1 MRIQL
6 GSSRIFHCV
15 ALILIT
21 TVTPLQAA
29 ETKTVVTNMKS
40 NVQTDYMNGLLKLA
54 LSYSGKN
61 YVYSTTS
68 EVYSRPRVMES
79 VKAGT
84 ISVMWGGT
92 SEEMERDFIPI
103 RIDAYRGLMN
113 HRLFFI
119 RQGDQARFDNINTL
133 EDLKKI
139 KLGQGRSWQDASI
152 LESAGLTVV
161 KATKKPSL
169 YHMLDGGRFDAFPRG
184 ANEVWTELTAF
195 PELKLTVEKHLV
207 LIYPLPTYFFV
218 THKDPE
224 LAKDIEFGLES
235 AIKDGA
241 FNKYFF
247 GSPEVQE
254 ALEKADLSNRR
265 AIRIDNPYL
274 PKATP
279 LNRKELWLDLMNATS
294 PSEATQPSDI
304 QETDSAS
311 DNTSLPAAD

>member
-1 MRIQL
+1 MHFTKTPSIRLYPSLAKIL
-6 GSSRIFHCV
+6 VLI
-15 ALILIT
+15 ALL
-21 TVTPLQAA
+21 LSNFAAA
-29 ETKTVVTNMKS
+29 EKKTIITNMKS

-54 LSYSGKN
+54 LSYSSRE
-61 YVYSTTS
+61 YIYSTTP

-79 VKAGT
+79 VKSGS

-92 SEEMERDFIPI
+92 SEEMEKDFLPI

-119 RQGDQARFDNINTL
+119 RQGDQARFDQINTL
-133 EDLKKI
+133 DDLKKV
-139 KLGQGRSWQDASI
+139 KFGQGRSWQDASI
-152 LESAGLTVV
+152 LEGAGLEVV

-195 PELKLTVEKHLV
+195 PDLKLTVEKNLV

-218 THKDPE
+218 TPKDPT
-224 LAKDIEFGLES
+224 LAKDIESGLEA

-241 FNKYFF
+241 FDRYFYN
-247 GSPEVQE
+247 SPEVKE
-254 ALEKADLSNRR
+254 ALGKADLKNRK
-265 AIRIDNPYL
+265 AIRIENPYL

-279 LNRKELWLDLMNATS
+279 LDRKELWLDLMGDPPQS
-294 PSEATQPSDI
+294 IE
-304 QETDSAS
+304 
-311 DNTSLPAAD
+311 

>member
-1 MRIQL
+1 MWIKPKLRQIL
-6 GSSRIFHCV
+6 LYGAL
-15 ALILIT
+15 ALIAAT
-21 TVTPLQAA
+21 TQPLAA
-29 ETKTVVTNMKS
+29 ATKTVTTNMKS

-54 LSYSGKN
+54 LSYSDKS
-61 YVYSTTS
+61 YVFSTTS

-79 VKAGT
+79 VKSGE

-92 SEEMERDFIPI
+92 SDEMERDFIPI

-119 RQGDQARFDNINTL
+119 RQGDQARFDNIKTL
-133 EDLKKI
+133 EDLKQI
-139 KLGQGRSWQDASI
+139 RFGQGRSWQDASI

-161 KATKKPSL
+161 KTTKKPGL

-184 ANEVWTELTAF
+184 ANEVWTELSAF
-195 PELKLTVEKHLV
+195 PELKLTVEKNLV

-218 THKDPE
+218 SHKDPE
-224 LAKDIEFGLES
+224 LAKDIEHGLEA

-241 FNKYFF
+241 FNKYFY

-254 ALEKADLSNRR
+254 ALGKADLGNRR

-279 LNRKELWLDLMNATS
+279 LDRKELWLDLTATAS
-294 PSEATQPSDI
+294 TADI
-304 QETDSAS
+304 SISSNDK
-311 DNTSLPAAD
+311 SLPIPE

>member
-1 MRIQL
+1 MYITLTKILQYGIL
-6 GSSRIFHCV
+6 VV
-15 ALILIT
+15 AA
-21 TVTPLQAA
+21 VAVPLLAA

-54 LSYSGKN
+54 LSYSSKN
-61 YVYSTTS
+61 YIFSTTS

-79 VKAGT
+79 VKSGA

-113 HRLFFI
+113 HRLLFI
-119 RQGDQARFDNINTL
+119 RQGDQARFDKIQTL
-133 EDLKKI
+133 EDLKQVRF
-139 KLGQGRSWQDASI
+139 GQGRSWQDASI
-152 LESAGLTVV
+152 LENAGLNVV
-161 KATKKPSL
+161 KTTKKPSL

-184 ANEVWTELTAF
+184 ANEVWTELSAF
-195 PELKLTVEKHLV
+195 PELKLTVEKNLV

-218 THKDPE
+218 SHKDPV
-224 LAKDIEFGLES
+224 LANDIEFGLES

-241 FNKYFF
+241 FNRYFY

-254 ALEKADLSNRR
+254 ALGKADLAKRR
-265 AIRIDNPYL
+265 AIRINNPYL

-279 LNRKELWLDLMNATS
+279 LDRKELWLDLMGTTALANSNDPADDTPLPS
-294 PSEATQPSDI
+294 P
-304 QETDSAS
+304 
-311 DNTSLPAAD
+311 

>member
-1 MRIQL
+1 MPNTIRKMACLFL
-6 GSSRIFHCV
+6 GLFVLLAIPS
-15 ALILIT
+15 
-21 TVTPLQAA
+21 QAFA
-29 ETKTVVTNMKS
+29 KQKTVITNMKS

-54 LSYSGKN
+54 LSYSTTD
-61 YVYSTTS
+61 YVYSSTP

-79 VKAGT
+79 VKSGS

-92 SEEMERDFIPI
+92 SEEMEQDFIPV

-133 EDLKKI
+133 EDLKTI

-152 LESAGLTVV
+152 LESAGLDVV

-169 YHMLDGGRFDAFPRG
+169 YYMLDGGRFDAFPRG
-184 ANEVWTELTAF
+184 ANEVWTELSAF
-195 PELKLTVEKHLV
+195 PDLPLTVEKRLV

-218 THKDPE
+218 TPKDPE
-224 LAKDIEFGLES
+224 LAKDIEDGLEA

-241 FNKYFF
+241 FDKYFYN
-247 GSPEVQE
+247 SPEVQE
-254 ALEKADLSNRR
+254 ALQKADLPNRR
-265 AIRIDNPYL
+265 AIRINNPYL

-279 LNRKELWLDLMNATS
+279 LDRKELWLDLTRNTPSNIITEENSAEDS
-294 PSEATQPSDI
+294 PPSD
-304 QETDSAS
+304 E
-311 DNTSLPAAD
+311 

>member
-1 MRIQL
+1 MHIKLGLTAILQSTL
-6 GSSRIFHCV
+6 LTLLFAGSS
-15 ALILIT
+15 LL
-21 TVTPLQAA
+21 AA
-29 ETKTVVTNMKS
+29 ETKNVVTNMKS

-54 LSYSGKN
+54 LSYSDKR
-61 YVYSTTS
+61 YTFSTTS
-68 EVYSRPRVMES
+68 EVFSRPRVMES
-79 VKAGT
+79 VKSGA

-119 RQGDQARFDNINTL
+119 RQGDQPRFDRIKTL
-133 EDLKKI
+133 DDLKQI
-139 KLGQGRSWQDASI
+139 TFGQGRSWQDASI
-152 LESAGLTVV
+152 LEGAGLNVV

-184 ANEVWTELTAF
+184 ANEVWTELAAF
-195 PELKLTVEKHLV
+195 PDLKLTVEKNLV

-218 THKDPE
+218 TSKDPE

-241 FNKYFF
+241 FNTYFY
-247 GSPEVQE
+247 GSAEVQE
-254 ALEKADLSNRR
+254 ALEKADLGNRR

-279 LNRKELWLDLMNATS
+279 LDRKELWLDLIGKPQATS
-294 PSEATQPSDI
+294 SGATVDN
-304 QETDSAS
+304 ESAP
-311 DNTSLPAAD
+311 NP

>member
-1 MRIQL
+1 MHTNMLNKVLQL
-6 GSSRIFHCV
+6 VFF
-15 ALILIT
+15 ALLL
-21 TVTPLQAA
+21 TPGTQVLAA
-29 ETKTVVTNMKS
+29 ETKTVITNMKS

-54 LSYSGKN
+54 LSYSNKK
-61 YVYSTTS
+61 YVYSTTP
-68 EVYSRPRVMES
+68 EVYSRPRVVES
-79 VKAGT
+79 VKSGA

-119 RQGDQARFDNINTL
+119 RQGDQARFDHVKTL

-139 KLGQGRSWQDASI
+139 RFGQGRSWQDASI
-152 LESAGLTVV
+152 LESAGLEVI

-184 ANEVWTELTAF
+184 ANEVWTELAAF
-195 PELKLTVEKHLV
+195 PDLKLTVEKNLV

-241 FNKYFF
+241 FNKYFYE
-247 GSPEVQE
+247 SPEVKD
-254 ALEKADLSNRR
+254 ALAKADLSNRR
-265 AIRIDNPYL
+265 AIRISNPYL

-279 LNRKELWLDLMNATS
+279 LDRKELWLDLMGKPTS
-294 PSEATQPSDI
+294 DSTSENPPPTAQ
-304 QETDSAS
+304 
-311 DNTSLPAAD
+311 

>member
-1 MRIQL
+1 MAAI
-6 GSSRIFHCV
+6 
-15 ALILIT
+15 AL
-21 TVTPLQAA
+21 PLMAA
-29 ETKTVVTNMKS
+29 ETKTVITNMKS

-54 LSYSGKN
+54 LGYSGKT
-61 YVYSTTS
+61 YIFATTN

-79 VKAGT
+79 VKSGA

-92 SEEMERDFIPI
+92 SEELERDFIPI

-113 HRLFFI
+113 HRLMFI
-119 RQGDQARFDNINTL
+119 RQGDQARFDRVKNL
-133 EDLKKI
+133 EDLKQVR
-139 KLGQGRSWQDASI
+139 LGQARSWQDASI
-152 LESAGLTVV
+152 LESAGLNVI
-161 KATKKPSL
+161 KATKKNGL
-169 YHMLDGGRFDAFPRG
+169 YYMLDGGRFDAFPRG

-195 PELKLTVEKHLV
+195 PDLKLTVEKNLV

-241 FNKYFF
+241 FNKYFY

-254 ALEKADLSNRR
+254 ALSKADLSNRR
-265 AIRIDNPYL
+265 AIRIDNPFL

-279 LNRKELWLDLMNATS
+279 LDRKELWLDLMKTTTS
-294 PSEATQPSDI
+294 FDSTSTAETPSLSGTP
-304 QETDSAS
+304 
-311 DNTSLPAAD
+311 

>member
-1 MRIQL
+1 MHINL
-6 GSSRIFHCV
+6 TK
-15 ALILIT
+15 ILQFGILVIAT
-21 TVTPLQAA
+21 IAAPLLAV

-54 LSYSGKN
+54 LSYSDKN
-61 YVYSTTS
+61 YIFSTTS

-79 VKAGT
+79 VKSGV

-119 RQGDQARFDNINTL
+119 RQGDQARFDNIKTL
-133 EDLKKI
+133 EDLKQI
-139 KLGQGRSWQDASI
+139 RLGQGRSWQDASI

-161 KATKKPSL
+161 KTTKKPSL

-184 ANEVWTELTAF
+184 ANEVWTELSAF
-195 PELKLTVEKHLV
+195 PDLKLTVEKNLV

-218 THKDPE
+218 SHKDPV
-224 LAKDIEFGLES
+224 LAKDIELGLES

-241 FNKYFF
+241 FNKYFY
-247 GSPEVQE
+247 GSSEVQE
-254 ALEKADLSNRR
+254 ALGKADLGNRR
-265 AIRIDNPYL
+265 AIRINNPYL

-279 LNRKELWLDLMNATS
+279 LDRKELWLDLMGNTASATS
-294 PSEATQPSDI
+294 K
-304 QETDSAS
+304 
-311 DNTSLPAAD
+311 NTSLLNPE

>member
-1 MRIQL
+1 MPSPFRKTIALISALYLAFYAL
-6 GSSRIFHCV
+6 GSI
-15 ALILIT
+15 
-21 TVTPLQAA
+21 AA
-29 ETKTVVTNMKS
+29 EQKTVVTNMKS

-54 LSYSGKN
+54 LSYSSTN
-61 YVYSTTS
+61 YTFATTP

-79 VKAGT
+79 VRSGS

-92 SEEMERDFIPI
+92 SEEMERDFIPV

-119 RQGDQARFDNINTL
+119 RKGDQARFDNIHNL
-133 EDLKKI
+133 EDLKKVRM
-139 KLGQGRSWQDASI
+139 GQGRSWQDASI
-152 LESAGLTVV
+152 LENAGFEVV

-184 ANEVWTELTAF
+184 ANEVWTELNAF
-195 PELKLTVEKHLV
+195 PELALTVEKRLV

-218 THKDPE
+218 SPKNPE
-224 LAKDIEFGLES
+224 LAKDIENGLES
-235 AIKDGA
+235 AIDDGA
-241 FNKYFF
+241 FDRYFY

-254 ALEKADLSNRR
+254 ALERADLPNRR

-279 LNRKELWLDLMNATS
+279 LDRKELWLDLTRQM
-294 PSEATQPSDI
+294 
-304 QETDSAS
+304 
-311 DNTSLPAAD
+311 PAAEVTPETATPLDSDTTD

>member
-1 MRIQL
+1 MSPHPINRA
-6 GSSRIFHCV
+6 V
-15 ALILIT
+15 LIISLLLSLSLSL
-21 TVTPLQAA
+21 TVFAA
-29 ETKTVVTNMKS
+29 EQKTVITNMKS

-54 LSYSGKN
+54 LSYSDKKYN
-61 YVYSTTS
+61 FSSTS

-79 VKAGT
+79 VKAGS

-92 SEEMERDFIPI
+92 SEEMEREFIPI

-119 RQGDQARFDNINTL
+119 RQGDQARFDKINTL

-139 KLGQGRSWQDASI
+139 KLGQGRSWQDAAI
-152 LESAGLTVV
+152 LESAGLNVIKT
-161 KATKKPSL
+161 TKKPSL
-169 YHMLDGGRFDAFPRG
+169 YHMLDGARFDAFPRG

-195 PELKLTVEKHLV
+195 PELKLAVEKHLV

-218 THKDPE
+218 TPKDPE

-241 FNKYFF
+241 FDRYFYQ
-247 GSPEVQE
+247 SPEVKE
-254 ALEKADLSNRR
+254 ALEKADLRNRR
-265 AIRIDNPYL
+265 AIRIANPFL

-279 LNRKELWLDLMNATS
+279 LDRKELWLDLMGNMPTTPAPQQPNA
-294 PSEATQPSDI
+294 ATA
-304 QETDSAS
+304 E
-311 DNTSLPAAD
+311 

>member
-1 MRIQL
+1 MWIKPILRQTL
-6 GSSRIFHCV
+6 LCG
-15 ALILIT
+15 ALALTAAIT
-21 TVTPLQAA
+21 QPLAAENKTVT
-29 ETKTVVTNMKS
+29 TNMKS
-40 NVQTDYMNGLLKLA
+40 NVQTDYMNGLLKLS
-54 LSYSGKN
+54 LSYANKN
-61 YVYSTTS
+61 YIYSTTS

-79 VKAGT
+79 VKSGA

-119 RQGDQARFDNINTL
+119 RQGDQARFDNIKTL
-133 EDLKKI
+133 EDLKQI
-139 KLGQGRSWQDASI
+139 RFGQGRSWQDASI

-161 KATKKPSL
+161 KTTKKPGL
-169 YHMLDGGRFDAFPRG
+169 YHMLDGERFDAFPRG
-184 ANEVWTELTAF
+184 ANEVWTELSAF
-195 PELKLTVEKHLV
+195 PELKLTVEKNLV

-218 THKDPE
+218 SHKDPE
-224 LAKDIEFGLES
+224 LAKDIEHGLES

-241 FNKYFF
+241 FNRYFY

-254 ALEKADLSNRR
+254 ALGKADLGNRR

-279 LNRKELWLDLMNATS
+279 LDRKELWLDLTAIIST
-294 PSEATQPSDI
+294 ADI
-304 QETDSAS
+304 GISS
-311 DNTSLPAAD
+311 DNTSLPIPE

>member
-1 MRIQL
+1 MHIILTKILQC
-6 GSSRIFHCV
+6 G
-15 ALILIT
+15 ILIIAAIAA
-21 TVTPLQAA
+21 PLLAV

-54 LSYSGKN
+54 LSYSDKN
-61 YVYSTTS
+61 YIFSTTS

-79 VKAGT
+79 VRSGV

-119 RQGDQARFDNINTL
+119 RQGDQARFDNIKTL
-133 EDLKKI
+133 EDLKQI
-139 KLGQGRSWQDASI
+139 RLGQGRSWQDASI
-152 LESAGLTVV
+152 LESAGLNVV
-161 KATKKPSL
+161 KTTKKPSL

-184 ANEVWTELTAF
+184 ANEVWTELSAF
-195 PELKLTVEKHLV
+195 PDLKLTVEKNLV

-218 THKDPE
+218 SHKDPV
-224 LAKDIEFGLES
+224 LAKDIELGLES

-241 FNKYFF
+241 FNKYFY

-254 ALEKADLSNRR
+254 ALGKADLGNRR
-265 AIRIDNPYL
+265 AIRINNPYL

-279 LNRKELWLDLMNATS
+279 LDRKELWLDLMGT
-294 PSEATQPSDI
+294 TV
-304 QETDSAS
+304 SANS
-311 DNTSLPAAD
+311 NNPVDNTSLPNAW

>member
-1 MRIQL
+1 MWIKTNL
-6 GSSRIFHCV
+6 KMFLPCM
-15 ALILIT
+15 ALVLAT
-21 TVTPLQAA
+21 AVTQPMAA
-29 ETKTVVTNMKS
+29 ETKTVITNMKS

-54 LSYSGKN
+54 LTYSDKN
-61 YVYSTTS
+61 YIFSTTS

-79 VKAGT
+79 VKSGA

-119 RQGDQARFDNINTL
+119 RQGDQARFDNIKTL
-133 EDLKKI
+133 EDLKQI
-139 KLGQGRSWQDASI
+139 RLGQGRSWQDASI
-152 LESAGLTVV
+152 LESAGLNVV
-161 KATKKPSL
+161 KTTKKPSL

-184 ANEVWTELTAF
+184 ANEVWTELSAF
-195 PELKLTVEKHLV
+195 PELKLTVEKNLV

-224 LAKDIEFGLES
+224 LAKDIEYGLES

-241 FNKYFF
+241 FNKYFY
-247 GSPEVQE
+247 GSSEVQE
-254 ALEKADLSNRR
+254 ALDKADLGNRR
-265 AIRIDNPYL
+265 AIRIENPYL

-279 LNRKELWLDLMNATS
+279 LERKELWLDLMNTT
-294 PSEATQPSDI
+294 PSAYVETPSD
-304 QETDSAS
+304 
-311 DNTSLPAAD
+311 NNSLPSQE

>member
-1 MRIQL
+1 MPSLFRKT
-6 GSSRIFHCV
+6 
-15 ALILIT
+15 IT
-21 TVTPLQAA
+21 TISALYLAFYALGPTAA
-29 ETKTVVTNMKS
+29 EQKTVVTNMKS

-54 LSYSGKN
+54 LSYS
-61 YVYSTTS
+61 STKYTFATTP

-79 VKAGT
+79 VRSGS

-92 SEEMERDFIPI
+92 SEEMERDFIPV

-119 RQGDQARFDNINTL
+119 RKGDQARFDNIYSL
-133 EDLKKI
+133 EDLKKVRM
-139 KLGQGRSWQDASI
+139 GQGRSWQDASI
-152 LESAGLTVV
+152 LENAGFEVI

-184 ANEVWTELTAF
+184 ANEVWTELNAF
-195 PELKLTVEKHLV
+195 PELALTVEKRLV

-218 THKDPE
+218 SPKDPE
-224 LAKDIEFGLES
+224 LAKDIENGLES

-241 FNKYFF
+241 FDKYFY

-254 ALEKADLSNRR
+254 ALEKADLPNRR

-279 LNRKELWLDLMNATS
+279 LDRKELWLDLTRQMPAPDAT
-294 PSEATQPSDI
+294 PDTTIPV
-304 QETDSAS
+304 DSSAI
-311 DNTSLPAAD
+311 D

>member
-1 MRIQL
+1 MHLKTNLTKIL
-6 GSSRIFHCV
+6 HCGILTLAIF
-15 ALILIT
+15 
-21 TVTPLQAA
+21 VTPHVTA

-54 LSYSGKN
+54 LSYSDNK
-61 YVYSTTS
+61 YIFSTTT
-68 EVYSRPRVMES
+68 EVYSRPRVVES
-79 VKAGT
+79 VKSGV

-119 RQGDQARFDNINTL
+119 RQGDQARFDNIKTL

-139 KLGQGRSWQDASI
+139 RLGQGRSWQDASI
-152 LESAGLTVV
+152 LESAGLNVIKT
-161 KATKKPSL
+161 TKKPSL

-184 ANEVWTELTAF
+184 ANEVWTELSAF
-195 PELKLTVEKHLV
+195 PDLKLTVEKNLV

-218 THKDPE
+218 TDKDPQ

-241 FNKYFF
+241 FNKYFY

-265 AIRIDNPYL
+265 AIRINNPYL

-279 LNRKELWLDLMNATS
+279 LDREELWLDLMGTAPVIGS
-294 PSEATQPSDI
+294 
-304 QETDSAS
+304 TDAV
-311 DNTSLPAAD
+311 DNTSLPNP

>member
-1 MRIQL
+1 MYINLRK
-6 GSSRIFHCV
+6 
-15 ALILIT
+15 ILQCGILVIATIT
-21 TVTPLQAA
+21 VPLLAA

-54 LSYSGKN
+54 LSYSDKN
-61 YVYSTTS
+61 YIFSTTS
-68 EVYSRPRVMES
+68 EVYSRPRVVES
-79 VKAGT
+79 VKSGV

-119 RQGDQARFDNINTL
+119 RQGDQARFDNIKTL
-133 EDLKKI
+133 EDLKQI
-139 KLGQGRSWQDASI
+139 RLGQGRSWQDASI
-152 LESAGLTVV
+152 LESAGLNVV
-161 KATKKPSL
+161 KTTKKPGL

-184 ANEVWTELTAF
+184 ANEVWTELSAF
-195 PELKLTVEKHLV
+195 PDLKLTVEKNLV

-218 THKDPE
+218 SHKDPV

-241 FNKYFF
+241 FNKYFY

-254 ALEKADLSNRR
+254 ALGKADLGNRH
-265 AIRIDNPYL
+265 AIRINNPYL

-279 LNRKELWLDLMNATS
+279 LDRKELWLDLMGSTAPTTS
-294 PSEATQPSDI
+294 SNPV
-304 QETDSAS
+304 
-311 DNTSLPAAD
+311 DNTSLPNP

>member
-1 MRIQL
+1 MHTNMLNKVLQ
-6 GSSRIFHCV
+6 FV
-15 ALILIT
+15 F
-21 TVTPLQAA
+21 PLMLTIGTQVLAA

-54 LSYSGKN
+54 LSYSDKK
-61 YVYSTTS
+61 YVYSTTP
-68 EVYSRPRVMES
+68 EVYSRPRVVES
-79 VKAGT
+79 VKAGA

-119 RQGDQARFDNINTL
+119 RQGDQARFDHVKTL

-139 KLGQGRSWQDASI
+139 RFGQGRSWQDASI
-152 LESAGLTVV
+152 LESAGLEVI

-195 PELKLTVEKHLV
+195 PDLKLTVEKNLV

-241 FNKYFF
+241 FNKYFYE
-247 GSPEVQE
+247 SPEVKD
-254 ALEKADLSNRR
+254 ALAKADLSNRR
-265 AIRIDNPYL
+265 AIRISNPYL

-279 LNRKELWLDLMNATS
+279 LDRKELWLDLMGKPASGSTNENAS
-294 PSEATQPSDI
+294 
-304 QETDSAS
+304 SA
-311 DNTSLPAAD
+311 AQ

>member
-1 MRIQL
+1 MY
-6 GSSRIFHCV
+6 F
-15 ALILIT
+15 IT
-21 TVTPLQAA
+21 TPNLPLPLVLAKTLALLVLFLSNPAMAA
-29 ETKTVVTNMKS
+29 EKKTVITNMKS

-54 LSYSGKN
+54 LSYSNKE
-61 YVYSTTS
+61 YIYSTTP

-79 VKAGT
+79 VKSGN

-119 RQGDQARFDNINTL
+119 REGDQARFDQINTL
-133 EDLKKI
+133 EDLKKV
-139 KLGQGRSWQDASI
+139 KFGQGRSWQDASI
-152 LESAGLTVV
+152 LESAGLQVV

-184 ANEVWTELTAF
+184 ANEVWTELDAF
-195 PELKLTVEKHLV
+195 PNLKLTVEKTLV

-218 THKDPE
+218 TPKDPV

-241 FNKYFF
+241 FDRYFYN
-247 GSPEVQE
+247 SPEVKE
-254 ALEKADLSNRR
+254 ALGKADLKNRK
-265 AIRIDNPYL
+265 AIRIANPYL

-279 LNRKELWLDLMNATS
+279 LDRKELWLDLMG
-294 PSEATQPSDI
+294 
-304 QETDSAS
+304 
-311 DNTSLPAAD
+311 NTPLAYE

>member
-1 MRIQL
+1 MRIKSNLTTILQFGALACLLIGAQL
-6 GSSRIFHCV
+6 V
-15 ALILIT
+15 
-21 TVTPLQAA
+21 AA

-40 NVQTDYMNGLLKLA
+40 NVQTDYMTGLLKLA
-54 LSYSGKN
+54 LSYSDKS
-61 YVYSTTS
+61 YLFSSTS

-79 VKAGT
+79 VKSGA

-92 SEEMERDFIPI
+92 SEEMERDFLPI

-113 HRLFFI
+113 HRLLFI
-119 RQGDQARFDNINTL
+119 RQGDQARFDRINTL
-133 EDLKKI
+133 EDLKQI
-139 KLGQGRSWQDASI
+139 RFGQGRSWQDASI
-152 LESAGLTVV
+152 LESAGLQVI

-184 ANEVWTELTAF
+184 ANEVWTELAAF
-195 PELKLTVEKHLV
+195 PDLKLTVEKKLV

-218 THKDPE
+218 TTKDPE

-241 FNKYFF
+241 FNKYFY
-247 GSPEVQE
+247 GSAEVQE
-254 ALEKADLSNRR
+254 ALGKADLANRR

-279 LNRKELWLDLMNATS
+279 LNRKELWLDLMGKHNTPAQAS
-294 PSEATQPSDI
+294 P
-304 QETDSAS
+304 ET
-311 DNTSLPAAD
+311 NISLPGQ

>member
-1 MRIQL
+1 MFFLSMLNCSFHRL
-6 GSSRIFHCV
+6 FMSS
-15 ALILIT
+15 ALILVAGLIT
-21 TVTPLQAA
+21 LPGVAAEKKTVT
-29 ETKTVVTNMKS
+29 TNMKS

-54 LSYSGKN
+54 LSYSNKE
-61 YVYSTTS
+61 YIYATTS

-79 VKAGT
+79 VKSGS

-119 RQGDQARFDNINTL
+119 RQGDQARFDQVKTL
-133 EDLKKI
+133 DDLKKI
-139 KLGQGRSWQDASI
+139 KFGQGRSWQDASI
-152 LESAGLTVV
+152 LEGAGLQVI

-184 ANEVWTELTAF
+184 ANEVWTELSAF
-195 PELKLTVEKHLV
+195 PDLKLTVEKNLV

-218 THKDPE
+218 SPKDPE

-241 FNKYFF
+241 FDRYFYN
-247 GSPEVQE
+247 SPEVKE
-254 ALEKADLSNRR
+254 ALGKADLKHRH
-265 AIRIDNPYL
+265 AIRIANPYL

-279 LNRKELWLDLMNATS
+279 LDRKELWLDLMGES
-294 PSEATQPSDI
+294 PKSVSEPIA
-304 QETDSAS
+304 E
-311 DNTSLPAAD
+311 AAQ